1 MAVEYPLIFG
11 FIKIVGKIH
20 FPYLFPLKFEP
31 STSKPL
37 FHALRAF

>member
-20 FPYLFPLKFEP
+20 FSDLFPLEFEP
-31 STSKPL
+31 STSKPFFML
-37 FHALRAF
+37 